1 MTGSP
6 KKETRPPDAPRAILA
21 GATGLVGRYL
31 LRELLT
37 RTRGD
42 GDPAYR
48 EVVVLTRRPLPD
60 ALPAGLDG
68 DRVQEVEADFTR
80 LGELGEAVVADHV
93 FCALGT
99 TIRKAGS
106 RERFRAVDHGL
117 PMALA
122 RATRAAGARHFG
134 LVSSMGA
141 RSDAGTFYLRVKGEL
156 EEELRGVGFPSVG
169 IVRPSVIGGPR
180 GEFRPAEAVGRV
192 LLSLVPG
199 RLRTVHAADIAA
211 AMVTLALEEA
221 PGVQVLESEEIR
233 RLAKG

>member
-1 MTGSP
+1 MTRSP
-6 KKETRPPDAPRAILA
+6 ENRTRPPQAPRALLA

-31 LRELLT
+31 LRELLA
-37 RTRGD
+37 RTRDD

-60 ALPAGLDG
+60 LLLAGLDR
-68 DRVQEVEADFTR
+68 DRVQEVEVDFTR
-80 LGELGEAVVADHV
+80 LGELGAAAVADHV

-106 RERFRAVDHGL
+106 RERFREVDHGL
-117 PMALA
+117 PLALA
-122 RATRAAGARHFG
+122 RATRAVGARHFG

-141 RSDAGTFYLRVKGEL
+141 RADAGAFYLRVKGEL

-199 RLRTVHAADIAA
+199 RLRTVHAADIAT
-211 AMVTLALEEA
+211 AMVTVALEEA
-221 PGVQVLESEEIR
+221 PGIRVLESEEIR
-233 RLAKG
+233 RMAEG